1 MLLHIVIQQNKFS
14 GVSITK
20 EIASFE
26 LLAVASY
33 LHAGSAMIKSVTTL
47 WIGDFLDIII
57 IIIYLLNLERSIM

>member
-1 MLLHIVIQQNKFS
+1 MNFWADHLHIVIEQSKFV

-33 LHAGSAMIKSVTTL
+33 LHADSVMIKSVTIL
-47 WIGDFLDIII
+47 WIGNSWI
-57 IIIYLLNLERSIM
+57 LLSLFFNH